1 MRGNKESTNFK
12 GGNMKLGRI
21 LSLATTVALTTV
33 GLNAMDYDQVYTKEC
48 AGCHGSIHQG
58 GVGADLRSKA
68 LSKKD
73 EKMLVNTILNGR
85 ENTAMPAW
93 GKNSSGVKFSEAD
106 AEGMV
111 KWLKSWKNTK
121 KMVLKLDEVKKT
133 YKKLADVDELA
144 KKYPVDKDGNLKYN
158 GAEVKNVKDITFA
171 TERDASLVDF
181 IDSTNGKVLSRHKAG
196 FAVHVTVT
204 NKANPRYAYSISRS
218 GRLTMFDIGAP
229 GQPAVASVQVGQ
241 ESRGLAVSP
250 DGKYVIAGDYNPGGA
265 VLCDAHTLEPLKAY
279 DTSNVPLIGGGEGS
293 SRVASLA
300 DTPYGP
306 YFAMALKDAG
316 AVYIIDYSKK
326 DFPVVGKVEN
336 IGKILHDAFLNE
348 NEGEDKGR
356 YFMIA
361 SQGSD
366 LMGIVDFKT
375 KKLAAKVMTGEHS
388 KPHPGQGSS
397 WFDKKMG
404 KQLNAT
410 NSMNYGSVVIWES
423 PSWKVVK
430 KVKTAGGGLFV
441 GTGED
446 TPWIWSDCV
455 LGKPEKYNKVYLIN
469 KETLETDRIIE
480 VGKKEGHLIDAKTG
494 KVLQTWDAT
503 QHQTIKVAEKASGQE
518 KVVPYPDK
526 LGPVVK
532 EPVQPRLLH
541 AEPAN
546 HGKWTMISE
555 WTTGRIG
562 IYESETGKFIK
573 YIENLT
579 TPTFT
584 YSVEHRQHV
593 PGA

>member
-1 MRGNKESTNFK
+1 MGKFFSLVTITALSST
-12 GGNMKLGRI
+12 L
-21 LSLATTVALTTV
+21 LVAGTSK
-33 GLNAMDYDQVYTKEC
+33 MDFAKVYEKEC
-48 AGCHGSIHQG
+48 QGCHGPIHQG
-58 GVGADLRSKA
+58 GVGSDLRPQA
-68 LSKKD
+68 LKKKNR
-73 EKMLVNTILNGR
+73 EFLAETILNGR

-93 GKNSSGVKFSEAD
+93 KDKFSKDD
-106 AEGMV
+106 ATGMV
-111 KWLKSWKNTK
+111 DWLMDWKNT
-121 KMVLKLDEVKKT
+121 VELKLDLAKVKQT
-133 YKKLADVDELA
+133 WTKLADVDALA
-144 KKYPVDKDGNLKYN
+144 KKYPVDKDGNLKYK
-158 GAEVKNVKDITFA
+158 GAEIKNVKDITFA

-181 IDSTNGKVLSRHKAG
+181 IDSTTGKVLSRHKAG

-250 DGKYVIAGDYNPGGA
+250 DGKYILAGNYNPGGA
-265 VLCDAHTLEPLKAY
+265 VLCDAHTLKPLKAY
-279 DTSNVPLIGGGEGS
+279 DTSRVIDPDGQINP
-293 SRVASLA
+293 SRVAGIA

-316 AVYIIDYSKK
+316 HVYIIDYSKPN
-326 DFPVVGKVEN
+326 FPIVGDVPN
-336 IGKILHDAFLNE
+336 IGKILHDCFLNE
-348 NEGEDKGR
+348 NEGKDYGR
-356 YFMIA
+356 YFQIA

-375 KKLAAKVMTGEHS
+375 KKLAAKVYTGKKS

-397 WFDKKMG
+397 WFNKKMG

-410 NSMNYGSVVIWES
+410 NSMNFGSVVIWDS

-441 GTGED
+441 GTSEH
-446 TPWIWSDCV
+446 TPYIWSDCV
-455 LGKPEKYNKVYLIN
+455 LGKPENYNKVYLIN

-480 VGKKEGHLIDAKTG
+480 VGKEKGRLIDAKTG
-494 KVLQTWDAT
+494 KVIQKWDAT
-503 QHQTIKVAEKASGQE
+503 QYERVPVNEKKFGKETILPPVAEGKHGA
-518 KVVPYPDK
+518 K
-526 LGPVVK
+526 VK

-562 IYESETGKFIK
+562 IYDSKTGKFIK
-573 YIENLT
+573 YIYNLT

>member
-1 MRGNKESTNFK
+1 
-12 GGNMKLGRI
+12 MKLSKI
-21 LSLATTVALTTV
+21 LSYIAAVSIATV
-33 GLNAMDYDQVYTKEC
+33 GLQAGTSKMDFAKVYEKEC
-48 AGCHGSIHQG
+48 QGCHGPIHQG
-58 GVGADLRSKA
+58 GVGSDLRPKA
-68 LSKKD
+68 LKKKNH
-73 EKMLVNTILNGR
+73 EMLAETILNGR

-93 GKNSSGVKFSEAD
+93 NSKFSKDD
-106 AEGMV
+106 AAGMV
-111 KWLKSWKNTK
+111 NWLMDWKNT
-121 KMVLKLDEVKKT
+121 VELKLDFDEVHKT
-133 YKKLADVDELA
+133 WTKLADREALA
-144 KKYPVDKDGNLKYN
+144 KKYPKAADVKD
-158 GAEVKNVKDITFA
+158 VKDITFA

-181 IDSTNGKVLSRHKAG
+181 IDSTTGKVLSRHKAG

-204 NKANPRYAYSISRS
+204 NKKNPRYAYSISRS
-218 GRLTMFDIGAP
+218 GKLTMFDIAAP
-229 GQPAVASVQVGQ
+229 GQPALASVQVGQ

-250 DGKYVIAGDYNPGGA
+250 DGKYVMAGNYNPGGA
-265 VLCDAHTLEPLKAY
+265 VLCDAMTLEPLKVY
-279 DTSNVPLIGGGEGS
+279 DTSRVINVDGQIEP
-293 SRVASLA
+293 SRVAYIA

-306 YFAMALKDAG
+306 YFSFGLKDAG
-316 AVYIIDYSKK
+316 HVYIVDYSKPN
-326 DFPVVGKVEN
+326 FPIVGDIPG

-348 NEGEDKGR
+348 NKGEDFGR
-356 YFMIA
+356 YVQVA

-366 LMGIVDFKT
+366 LMGIVDQKT
-375 KKLAAKVMTGEHS
+375 MKLAAKVHTGKKS

-397 WFDKKMG
+397 WYNKKMG

-410 NSMNYGSVVIWES
+410 QSMNFGQVVIWES
-423 PSWKVVK
+423 PSWKIVK

-455 LGKPEKYNKVYLIN
+455 LGKPANYNKVYLIN

-480 VGKKEGHLIDAKTG
+480 VGKKQGKLIDAKSG

-503 QHQTIKVAEKASGQE
+503 QHEKVAVNEKAFGKE
-518 KVVPYPDK
+518 KILPMPTK
-526 LGPVVK
+526 LGAVVK
-532 EPVQPRLLH
+532 KPVQPRLLH

-562 IYESETGKFIK
+562 IYESKTGKFIK